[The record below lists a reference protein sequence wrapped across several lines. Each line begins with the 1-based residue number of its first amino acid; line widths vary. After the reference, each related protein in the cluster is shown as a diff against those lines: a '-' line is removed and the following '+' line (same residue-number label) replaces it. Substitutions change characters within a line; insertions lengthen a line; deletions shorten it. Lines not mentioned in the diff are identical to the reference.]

1 MQKYNSIRQVSREND
16 NGWSWQAPTLIFAL
30 IVSIPVLLGM
40 GYYFG
45 VKHQPA
51 QQLQSFSSALD
62 EHRTLANNTRRN
74 LDADLD
80 AFTHR
85 VGLLQAHITRLN
97 ALGSQLVDMA
107 DLSQGEFDF
116 ANIPAMGGADDS
128 MDTSSAESLEL
139 NQMIEKLELS
149 LLEKEQQ
156 LEVLED
162 MMFSKNLHDEIKPRS
177 KPVNS
182 GWVSSS
188 YGYRND
194 PFTGKRQFHSG
205 IDYAGRKGT
214 PIMAAAGGVVVQAG
228 KNGRYGLMVEIDHRN
243 GYHSRYGHA
252 SEILVEVG
260 DVVKKGVEIAKMGST
275 GRSTGTHLHFEVI
288 KDGKKINPSRLLAK
302 NK

>member
-1 MQKYNSIRQVSREND
+1 MLNRNSIQPLSRVND
-16 NGWSWQAPTLIFAL
+16 NGVSWQTPALIFAL

-45 VKHQPA
+45 VKQKPSV
-51 QQLQSFSSALD
+51 QLEQFSSSLD
-62 EHRTLANNTRRN
+62 EHRVLFNDTRRN
-74 LDADLD
+74 LDVDLD
-80 AFTHR
+80 VFTHR

-97 ALGSQLVDMA
+97 ALGTQLVAMA
-107 DLSQGEFDF
+107 DINPGEFDF
-116 ANIPAMGGADDS
+116 ANIPPLGGADES
-128 MDTSSAESLEL
+128 IEASSAKSLEL
-139 NQMIEKLELS
+139 NEMIEKLELS
-149 LLEKEQQ
+149 LIEKEQQ
-156 LEVLED
+156 LVILED
-162 MMFSKNLHDEIKPRS
+162 MLFSKNLHDDIKPRS

-182 GWVSSS
+182 GWTSSS

-243 GYHSRYGHA
+243 GYQSRYAHA
-252 SEILVEVG
+252 SEVLVEVG
-260 DVVKKGVEIAKMGST
+260 DVVKKGFEIAKMGST

-288 KDGKKINPSRLLAK
+288 KDGKKINPSRLLTK
-302 NK
+302 KR